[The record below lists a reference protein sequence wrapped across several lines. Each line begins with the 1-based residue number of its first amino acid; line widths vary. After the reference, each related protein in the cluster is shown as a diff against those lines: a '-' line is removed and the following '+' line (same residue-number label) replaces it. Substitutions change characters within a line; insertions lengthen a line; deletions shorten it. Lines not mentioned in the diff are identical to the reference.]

1 MENKKVSEI
10 SYCTNPNKD
19 DYVNFLNLLGLYDII
34 KNIEEGGRMIRCQN
48 QNVRKNE
55 NGRFENRTKILME
68 K

>member
-1 MENKKVSEI
+1 MGLIKNKLEEK
-10 SYCTNPNKD
+10 
-19 DYVNFLNLLGLYDII
+19 II